1 MTSSINRDK
10 IRKTILNYEDRSP
23 KDIRQYSF
31 IDVMEIVE
39 NTLINLGYYKDVNY
53 RNLDDMKR
61 SNVTWKHQ
69 RNVR

>member
-1 MTSSINRDK
+1 MANSINRDE

-61 SNVTWKHQ
+61 SNVTWKH
-69 RNVR
+69 